1 MAKHIETVEQTFD
14 LNVFRIAAKCE
25 GVSVI
30 AFDNLRTRMMLWH
43 MLGQYPSKADIGAEI
58 HAGYVEAAA
67 EARTMVE
74 EAGGEPDDITVP
86 SIETC
91 QDQYASGVLKFARAN
106 EWPKGTVRHYSA
118 FQKQSVSEGK
128 RSGKG
133 RPKGSTGSKNAEKPT
148 KTETKPAA
156 NAESWKDLAVAFSVG
171 VNKAPALRIKPD
183 SKDTLT
189 AEDASQVQDLLRQI
203 VTILATYY

>member
-1 MAKHIETVEQTFD
+1 MAKHIETVEQVFD
-14 LNVFRIAAKCE
+14 LRPFSTAAQCE
-25 GVSVI
+25 GVSYV
-30 AFDNLRTRMMLWH
+30 AFAMLQTQMILWN
-43 MLGQYPSKADIGAEI
+43 MLDQFPSVADLKAAI
-58 HAGYVEAAA
+58 HKGYCDAA
-67 EARTMVE
+67 TMAQEMTE
-74 EAGGEPDDITVP
+74 EPSDVTVP

-91 QDQYASGVLKFARAN
+91 EQYARGVLKFAKAN
-106 EWPKGTVRHYSA
+106 EWPRGTVRAYSA

-133 RPKGSTGSKNAEKPT
+133 RPKGSKNAEKPEAKPEA
-148 KTETKPAA
+148 KTEAKPAA